1 MSVRDAKAELYLN
14 GVHVGTVQTHGA
26 SASWEYGDFTPND
39 SFSKF
44 AGIFGVWSLL
54 IHDKDGRSRMSPEAL
69 EELRE
74 AEAAIDSLK
83 AELRWLD
90 PAATT
95 TLEQVNIDGTLIE
108 WKRR

>member
-1 MSVRDAKAELYLN
+1 MTLRKAKAELYLN
-14 GVHVGTVQTHGA
+14 GIHVGTVTSNGV
-26 SASWEYGDFTPND
+26 SASWEYGDFAPTE

-44 AGIFGVWSLL
+44 ASLFGMWSLL
-54 IHDKDGRSRMSPEAL
+54 IHDKDDRSRMSPEAL
-69 EELRE
+69 EELRN

-90 PAATT
+90 PVRLD
-95 TLEQVNIDGTLIE
+95 TLEQVNIDGSLIE

>member
-1 MSVRDAKAELYLN
+1 MTIRNSKAELYLN
-14 GVHVGTVQTHGA
+14 GIHVGHVTAHGV
-26 SASWEYGDFTPND
+26 SASWEYGDFTPTE

-74 AEAAIDSLK
+74 AEAAIDSLR
-83 AELRWLD
+83 AELRWIN
-90 PAATT
+90 PAGID
-95 TLEQVNIDGTLIE
+95 TLEQVNIDGALIE